1 MTEAE
6 IDETIGIAWAS
17 LIKLRL
23 RPAHE
28 LRPHYRS
35 LNELRD
41 ILDEI
46 EREIAL

>member
-1 MTEAE
+1 MTEAD
-6 IDETIGIAWAS
+6 IDAIVSTAWAS